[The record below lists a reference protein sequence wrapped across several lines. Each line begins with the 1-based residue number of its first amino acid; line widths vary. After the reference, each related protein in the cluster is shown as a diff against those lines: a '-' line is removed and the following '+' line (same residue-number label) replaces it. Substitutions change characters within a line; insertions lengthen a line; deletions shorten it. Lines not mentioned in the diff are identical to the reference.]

1 MSESK
6 SVNVPSF
13 SGKDEDYELFWPRFE
28 AYANMKG
35 FAEAID
41 WENVDPNS
49 PTSEKVLSAD
59 ADTKKKEEE
68 AIKKNKTA
76 MAAFTLA
83 FKTKACMNMINEA
96 KTDEYLK
103 GLAYLVAKELNSSC
117 NPKDRIAKV
126 EATNALRRLK
136 MKKYHKPNR
145 FFNQLKALK
154 VQYEGDIN
162 D

>member
-41 WENVDPNS
+41 WENVDPNL
-49 PTSEKVLSAD
+49 PTSEKVLSVD
-59 ADTKKKEEE
+59 DDTKKKEEE

-76 MAAFTLA
+76 MEAFTLA
-83 FKTKACMNMINEA
+83 FKTKACMNMINED
-96 KTDEYLK
+96 KTVEYPK
-103 GLAYLVAKELNSSC
+103 GLAYLVAKELNNCC
-117 NPKDRIAKV
+117 NPKDRVAKI
-126 EATNALRRLK
+126 EATNALRRVL
-136 MKKYHKPNR
+136 
-145 FFNQLKALK
+145 
-154 VQYEGDIN
+154 G
-162 D
+162 